1 MIGPNMLVRRLPSGI
16 APPVNL
22 VRGAACCAPSRQG
35 CRRSRLAREEK
46 RMGVKVII
54 PTPLRAYAGKR
65 DSTEV
70 KAGTVGEALG
80 RLTTEFGDLRKHLFT
95 EDGKLRSFVNVYV
108 NDEDIRYLAKE
119 NTPTKDGDTIS
130 IVPSIAG
137 GSFLAHRCCCRPH
150 A

>member
-1 MIGPNMLVRRLPSGI
+1 
-16 APPVNL
+16 
-22 VRGAACCAPSRQG
+22 
-35 CRRSRLAREEK
+35 
-46 RMGVKVII
+46 MGVKVII

-95 EDGKLRSFVNVYV
+95 EEGKLRSFVNVYV

-130 IVPSIAG
+130 IIPSIAG
-137 GSFLAHRCCCRPH
+137 GSSPVRPCCRRSN